1 MIFNSLTFIYLC
13 MLPCILIV
21 IVVEAFLKKSKVR
34 IPIQN
39 VVLTVFSILFYVW
52 GSVEQLKILCGLIV
66 INYVV
71 GRFYKH
77 KVILLLGIAFNIGV
91 LIYYKYINLIIE
103 MLNEV
108 LRGQIN
114 SIELLAPLGISFI
127 IFQCISYQMDLYQ
140 DSAKVCRNFLHYAL
154 YILYFPKIAQGPIV
168 KYKDMIPQI
177 QNRSVSFNG
186 FIEGCERFIIGLSK
200 KVLIADV
207 LASTV
212 SDILQSVDIGM
223 DVGTAWLGMIC
234 YTFQLYMDFS
244 GYSDMAIGLSKMFG
258 FQFHENFNFPYIST
272 SITEFWRRW
281 HISLGVWFREY
292 LYFPLGGN
300 RKGNVYINLFIV
312 FLVTGIWHGAAG
324 VYFLWGALHGVCVVL
339 ERAFMKTGWYQKIPT
354 FIKWVGTFLIVNIG
368 WLAFWLPSVESC
380 GTYIG
385 YLLGQGE
392 AASFSASYYLDFRLI
407 ALLLIAAL
415 GEFLLS
421 RQKIQMFFGIYNGKS
436 RVFNCV
442 KYAVLLFLGYLCFIT
457 IISSSYTPFL
467 YFQF

>member
-1 MIFNSLTFIYLC
+1 MIFNSLTFLYLC

-71 GRFYKH
+71 GRFYRH

-154 YILYFPKIAQGPIV
+154 YILYFPKITQGPIV

-177 QNRSVSFNG
+177 QSRSVSFNG
-186 FIEGCERFIIGLSK
+186 FIEGCERFIIGLH
-200 KVLIADV
+200 
-207 LASTV
+207 
-212 SDILQSVDIGM
+212 
-223 DVGTAWLGMIC
+223 IC
-234 YTFQLYMDFS
+234 CF
-244 GYSDMAIGLSKMFG
+244 
-258 FQFHENFNFPYIST
+258 
-272 SITEFWRRW
+272 
-281 HISLGVWFREY
+281 
-292 LYFPLGGN
+292 
-300 RKGNVYINLFIV
+300 
-312 FLVTGIWHGAAG
+312 
-324 VYFLWGALHGVCVVL
+324 
-339 ERAFMKTGWYQKIPT
+339 RAFY
-354 FIKWVGTFLIVNIG
+354 LVN
-368 WLAFWLPSVESC
+368 
-380 GTYIG
+380 
-385 YLLGQGE
+385 
-392 AASFSASYYLDFRLI
+392 
-407 ALLLIAAL
+407 
-415 GEFLLS
+415 
-421 RQKIQMFFGIYNGKS
+421 
-436 RVFNCV
+436 
-442 KYAVLLFLGYLCFIT
+442 
-457 IISSSYTPFL
+457 
-467 YFQF
+467 